1 MQKHLLIVATRTN
14 SLLIDTSVRAL
25 SELKLLE
32 QKKIAVPN
40 SIVRY
45 FKIMNRIF
53 DTINVS
59 NIKIE

>member
-14 SLLIDTSVRAL
+14 SLLIDTSARAI

-32 QKKIAVPN
+32 SKKIAVPN

-45 FKIMNRIF
+45 NKIMNRVF
-53 DTINVS
+53 DTINNS